1 MNKRKGESTIDLG
14 KLMAYYLRHWLAL
27 ISSGIVIALLAF
39 LVTRF
44 AITPQYKASVTIYVN
59 NTASTQ
65 GIESITGTSLTAA
78 QQLVNTYVNIIKSDT
93 VLDEV
98 IQKGNLSGTAA
109 DIRRIMTAKQVDNTE
124 MFVVSVSHPEAKTAA
139 HIANT
144 IAAVAP
150 DRISG
155 FVKGSSTEIIDYAK
169 IPPKPYTPSYYKN
182 IVLGALL
189 GCILMGVYLTIRYLF
204 DMRIKSEEDIVNYL
218 QIPVL
223 GVIPEHEEG
232 TKKKGHYEVSVLEKR
247 GGSNK

>member
-1 MNKRKGESTIDLG
+1 MTERKEPLKIDMG
-14 KLMAYYLRHWLAL
+14 KLVVYYLQHWLVLFA
-27 ISSGIVIALLAF
+27 SGIAIAVLAF

-98 IQKGNLSGTAA
+98 IQKGNLSGTAE
-109 DIRRIMTAKQVDNTE
+109 DIRQIMTAKQVDDTE

-169 IPPKPYTPSYYKN
+169 IPASPYTPNCSRN
-182 IVLGALL
+182 VEIGALI
-189 GCILMGVYLTIRYLF
+189 GCFLMLVYLTIRFLF
-204 DMRIKSEEDIVNYL
+204 DMRIKSEEDVLNYL

-232 TKKKGHYEVSVLEKR
+232 VKKKGHYEGARFEKTR
-247 GGSNK
+247 REQ

>member
-1 MNKRKGESTIDLG
+1 MNERKNTLELDLG
-14 KLMAYYLRHWLAL
+14 KLMSYYLRHCVAL
-27 ISSGIVIALLAF
+27 LFSGILIALLAF
-39 LVTRF
+39 LVTKL
-44 AITPQYKASVTIYVN
+44 AVIPQYKASVTIYVN
-59 NTASTQ
+59 NTSSTQ

-98 IQKGNLSGTAA
+98 IQKGDLNGTAA
-109 DIRRIMTAKQVDNTE
+109 DIRRIMTARQVENTE
-124 MFVVSVSHPEAKTAA
+124 MFVVSVSHPNPEIAA

-150 DRISG
+150 GRISG

-169 IPPKPYTPSYYKN
+169 VPAAPYTPNYLKN
-182 IVLGALL
+182 IVMGALL
-189 GCILMGVYLTIRYLF
+189 GCFLMGVYLAMRFLF
-204 DMRIKSEEDIVNYL
+204 DMRIKSEEDIANYL

-232 TKKKGHYEVSVLEKR
+232 AKKKGHYEVSVSERR

>member
-1 MNKRKGESTIDLG
+1 MTERKDTIEIDLG
-14 KLMAYYLRHWLAL
+14 KLMAYYLQHWLAL
-27 ISSGIVIALLAF
+27 LASGLAVALLAF
-39 LVTRF
+39 LVTKF

-109 DIRRIMTAKQVDNTE
+109 DIRRIMTATQVDNTE
-124 MFVVSVSHPEAKTAA
+124 MFTVSVSHPEAETAA

-150 DRISG
+150 NRISG

-169 IPPKPYTPSYYKN
+169 VPSSPYTPSYSKN
-182 IVLGALL
+182 IILGALV
-189 GCILMGVYLTIRYLF
+189 GGILMGCYLTIRFLF
-204 DMRIKSEEDIVNYL
+204 DMRINSEEDVTNYL
-218 QIPVL
+218 GVPVL
-223 GVIPEHEEG
+223 GVIPEHEER
-232 TKKKGHYEVSVLEKR
+232 TKKKGRYEVSVAEK
-247 GGSNK
+247 GGSNR

>member
-1 MNKRKGESTIDLG
+1 MNDRKEEPTIDLRR
-14 KLMAYYLRHWLAL
+14 LIVYYLRNWLAL

-59 NTASTQ
+59 NTSSTQ

-98 IQKGNLSGTAA
+98 IQKGNLSGTSE

-169 IPPKPYTPSYYKN
+169 IPAIPYTPSYSKN
-182 IVLGALL
+182 IVMGALL
-189 GCILMGVYLTIRYLF
+189 GCILMGAYLTIRYLF
-204 DMRIKSEEDIVNYL
+204 DMRIKTEEDIANYL

-232 TKKKGHYEVSVLEKR
+232 AKKKGHYEVSVSERR